1 MNLPQGIETM
11 IYAGDIIIIGV
22 NMTQERFN
30 EIMQGLPE
38 TDRQKVIGWRSVGKG
53 GVTNG

>member
-1 MNLPQGIETM
+1 MNLPIGIEAM
-11 IYAGDIIIIGV
+11 NYAGDIILIGV
-22 NMTQERFN
+22 DMTQERFN

-38 TDRQKVIGWRSVGKG
+38 ADRLKVIGWRNIIKE